1 MSQDLAAFLSG
12 IPAFS
17 ALDGPSLSALAEACE
32 TRRYPD
38 RSVIL
43 QQGATSSVLFLLRRG
58 TVAVRVNRGGRRE
71 TIAELLPPT
80 FFGELS
86 FVTGRSCS
94 ADVEAV
100 GPVDVACLS
109 TEALGRLG
117 SGRDALLQVLLQLVA
132 ARLHDTVSGRPS
144 LRRAGTVLLRP
155 DDAFTAPRAF
165 ARAFAAGLQDGCG
178 GRTLLVGDGLGGVND
193 PIGRAGDDVSVVAM
207 PPDGTPLRERVDVWR
222 RDFRHTVV
230 LAPRSGLDGRSSVG
244 FDAVGEL
251 VAGGTPPP
259 ALDAPFRFVAGDAAR
274 VHFDVLNGERQL
286 LHDTDAA
293 ERAVDGGG
301 AMPPRFA
308 RTAHS
313 LARAALG
320 RQVGLALGGGGA
332 CCWAHIGLLEVL
344 EDAGI
349 PVDVIAGCSMGSF
362 VGALAGSGRS
372 PADLREVAGYWRTR
386 YARLLELRI
395 WLMHITSDRRLRRAL
410 DRYFAGRDLGSLE
423 IPFWANAVDVLTGEE
438 VIIDR
443 GAVTEAVRASMSLP
457 GSSPAYEYGDRLLV
471 DAAVMA
477 PVPVGPVRAMGADF
491 VIAMNVMPS
500 MRSGSVHRRNPF
512 RFFDILFRS
521 LRLSG
526 HEIGRS
532 RPASEA
538 DVLLTPALESH
549 SLLDFPRCDE
559 IIEAGR
565 EVAER
570 HRAQIVAGYR
580 AAIEARA

>member
-1 MSQDLAAFLSG
+1 VSHELEGFLSG

-17 ALDGPSLSALAEACE
+17 GLDRQSLASLAEACE
-32 TRRYPD
+32 VRRYPD

-43 QQGATSSVLFLLRRG
+43 QQGRTSSVLFLLRRG

-71 TIAELLPPT
+71 TLAELLPPT

-100 GPVDVACLS
+100 GLVDVACLS

-117 SGRDALLQVLLQLVA
+117 GAREALLQVLLQLVA
-132 ARLHDTVSGRPS
+132 TRLHDTVSGRPS
-144 LRRAGTVLLRP
+144 LRRAGTVLLRT
-155 DDAFTAPRAF
+155 DDAFPAARAF
-165 ARAFAAGLQDGCG
+165 ARAFAGGLQDGAAG
-178 GRTLLVGDGLGGVND
+178 NTLLVADGLGGSID
-193 PIGRAGDDVSVVAM
+193 PVPAAGAGVSVAAM
-207 PPDGTPLRERVDVWR
+207 PPDGPQFAERLDAWR
-222 RDFRHTVV
+222 RDYRHTVLLTPAGRLNGMP
-230 LAPRSGLDGRSSVG
+230 LAGI
-244 FDAVGEL
+244 DAVGDL
-251 VAGGTPPP
+251 VAGGTPLPP
-259 ALDAPFRFVAGDAAR
+259 SEAPFRFVAGDAAR
-274 VHFDVLNGERQL
+274 VRFDVLNGERQL

-293 ERAVDGGG
+293 ERAVEGGG
-301 AMPPRFA
+301 ALPARFE
-308 RTAHS
+308 RTARS

-362 VGALAGSGRS
+362 VGALAGAGRS
-372 PADLREVAGYWRTR
+372 TADLRQIADSWRSR

-395 WLMHITSDRRLRRAL
+395 WRMHLTNDRRLRRAL
-410 DRYFAGRDLGSLE
+410 DEYFAGRDLGSLDT
-423 IPFWANAVDVLTGEE
+423 PFWANAVDVLSGEE

-443 GAVTEAVRASMSLP
+443 GPVTEAVRASMSLP

-500 MRSGSVHRRNPF
+500 MRSGSVHRYNPF

-532 RPASEA
+532 RPLSEA
-538 DVLLTPALESH
+538 DILLTPALESY

-559 IIEAGR
+559 IIEAGHD
-565 EVAER
+565 VAER

-580 AAIEARA
+580 AVVEARA